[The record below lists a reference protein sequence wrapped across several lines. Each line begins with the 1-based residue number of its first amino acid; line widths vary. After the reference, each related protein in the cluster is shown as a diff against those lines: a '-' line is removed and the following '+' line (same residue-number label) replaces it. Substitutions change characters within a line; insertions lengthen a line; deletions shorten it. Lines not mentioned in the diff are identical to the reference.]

1 MVAGIGK
8 FFVARKNYVK
18 FVDNH
23 NAAEVGHT
31 LLVKIL
37 PHHRAHEQH
46 FCLAVV
52 YDVVNIIGLEFV
64 QNRYCYRAVCN
75 NGKERN
81 APVGVVSS
89 TDGDF
94 VAFFDASL
102 CKNDVN
108 LFDSAGYIL
117 IL

>member
-1 MVAGIGK
+1 MVAGVGK
-8 FFVARKNYVK
+8 LLVARKDYVK

-23 NAAEVGHT
+23 NAAKIWHT
-31 LLVKIL
+31 LLVKIF
-37 PHHRAHEQH
+37 PHHRAYEQH

-52 YDVVNIIGLEFV
+52 YYVVYVVGLEFV
-64 QNRYCYRAVCN
+64 QYWNGNRAVCN
-75 NGKERN
+75 DGKERN

-89 TDGDF
+89 ADGDF
-94 VAFFDASL
+94 IAFFDASL
-102 CKNDVN
+102 SKNDVN